1 MFNTFNKV
9 NEAQLEKFKYFNRR
23 NFNEQ
28 SIFNLNTN
36 VSKDV
41 LLYKSSSD
49 RTYKMISIFSI
60 VQFGFWLSVADAYN
74 ILLNKESKSN
84 ENVNSVSWID
94 TLRSKGKI
102 VTIGI
107 PIGCICMGV
116 MLIAICS
123 VYTFKSV
130 KMLVL
135 CKGGDNLSITSFG
148 FFNRNVTNT
157 IPLDSISCVVGRNSR
172 GHTIPIKVKG
182 KWFHYTLDKN
192 GEIYNPKL
200 FDLTAGL
207 SRNI

>member
-9 NEAQLEKFKYFNRR
+9 HEAQLEKFKYFNRR

-107 PIGCICMGV
+107 PIGCICMG
-116 MLIAICS
+116 
-123 VYTFKSV
+123 K
-130 KMLVL
+130 
-135 CKGGDNLSITSFG
+135 
-148 FFNRNVTNT
+148 
-157 IPLDSISCVVGRNSR
+157 
-172 GHTIPIKVKG
+172 
-182 KWFHYTLDKN
+182 
-192 GEIYNPKL
+192 KL
-200 FDLTAGL
+200 
-207 SRNI
+207 NI